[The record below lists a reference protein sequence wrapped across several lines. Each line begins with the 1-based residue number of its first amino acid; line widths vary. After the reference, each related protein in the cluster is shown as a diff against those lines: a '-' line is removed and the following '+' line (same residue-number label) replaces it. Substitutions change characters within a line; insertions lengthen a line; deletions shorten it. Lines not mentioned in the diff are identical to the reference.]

1 MGDRYDVSA
10 PHIIGRERGVGVA
23 EREHTGKG
31 RCWLP
36 GRLPWACACGW
47 GAGLTS
53 LGQKEEEVELGRA
66 ASAVGQKEEKGRREK
81 RLFIFF

>member
-1 MGDRYDVSA
+1 MGDRHDVW
-10 PHIIGRERGVGVA
+10 PRHVIGRGRRVGVT

-36 GRLPWACACGW
+36 GRLPWACACRW

-66 ASAVGQKEEKGRREK
+66 ASAVG
-81 RLFIFF
+81 